1 MASTSSGQFVFTY
14 SFWIDVSH
22 LIFFRSCSLTFLGW
36 LTTPLFYSHFL
47 SFSLQMFSV
56 VLTILSMIAI
66 SKAEELGVFFQIEEK
81 SLLLSEDAIWNG
93 EVNSL
98 LSCSHM
104 CARQA
109 LCKSAG
115 YITEGGTCSLH
126 RETKKMYPDR
136 FLQRQGSFYVEKV
149 CHLSCACTRTA

>member
-1 MASTSSGQFVFTY
+1 
-14 SFWIDVSH
+14 
-22 LIFFRSCSLTFLGW
+22 
-36 LTTPLFYSHFL
+36 
-47 SFSLQMFSV
+47 MFSV

-98 LSCSHM
+98 LSCSHI

-109 LCKSAG
+109 LCKSAS
-115 YITEGGTCSLH
+115 YITEGGTCSIH
-126 RETKKMYPDR
+126 RETKRCIQTGFCNDKGLSTSKR
-136 FLQRQGSFYVEKV
+136 FVICHVHVQGQLNLLPSPLSQGFLLALQKRSYFE
-149 CHLSCACTRTA
+149 

>member
-1 MASTSSGQFVFTY
+1 
-14 SFWIDVSH
+14 
-22 LIFFRSCSLTFLGW
+22 
-36 LTTPLFYSHFL
+36 
-47 SFSLQMFSV
+47 
-56 VLTILSMIAI
+56 MIAI

-109 LCKSAG
+109 LCKSAS
-115 YITEGGTCSLH
+115 YITEEGRCSLH
-126 RETKKMYPDR
+126 REIKKRCIRTGFCNDKGLSTSKR
-136 FLQRQGSFYVEKV
+136 FVICHVHVQGQLNLLPSPLSQGFLLALQKRSYFE
-149 CHLSCACTRTA
+149 